1 MSFHSDLGKLDSD
14 FEWFDS
20 LKYRKESWRW
30 GAAHLQPMAHHY
42 LPTPAP
48 SWSMDTATYISR
60 LPLQTRG
67 CPALLSALQSTQAL
81 PPPWVGQN
89 RESLPRGLA
98 VGPGYLGVFWR
109 GLGMTSVHGCWWGS
123 EEALWCEYPRP
134 ALCPG
139 VGDDSAKRDPD
150 FLLPES

>member
-30 GAAHLQPMAHHY
+30 GAARLQPMAHHY

-67 CPALLSALQSTQAL
+67 EHTGSAPTLGGT
-81 PPPWVGQN
+81 
-89 RESLPRGLA
+89 EPRKSSKGTCCRA
-98 VGPGYLGVFWR
+98 RVPGCVLER
-109 GLGMTSVHGCWWGS
+109 
-123 EEALWCEYPRP
+123 A
-134 ALCPG
+134 
-139 VGDDSAKRDPD
+139 GDDICPW
-150 FLLPES
+150 LLVGVRGGPLMWVPTSGPLPWCWRWFCKKGSGLFATRVLGLWFWS